1 MPFINVKTNAA
12 VSKEKCEA
20 IKSALGQA
28 ITALPGKSE
37 QWLMVGIDDNYD
49 LWFSGEK
56 MDKAAYVSVALYGS
70 CASDAYDRLTGQI
83 CTLYQDVLGIPADR
97 VYVSYHPVHDWGWNG
112 NNF

>member
-37 QWLMVGIDDNYD
+37 QWLMVGI
-49 LWFSGEK
+49 EPE
-56 MDKAAYVSVALYGS
+56 
-70 CASDAYDRLTGQI
+70 
-83 CTLYQDVLGIPADR
+83 CTLYFQGSDAPCAMVQVQTYGTNASGTDALTGKICEILGDNLSIPANR
-97 VYVSYHPVHDWGWNG
+97 TYVSYFGTANWGWNG
-112 NNF
+112 GNF

>member
-37 QWLMVGIDDNYD
+37 QWLMVGI
-49 LWFSGEK
+49 EPE
-56 MDKAAYVSVALYGS
+56 
-70 CASDAYDRLTGQI
+70 
-83 CTLYQDVLGIPADR
+83 CTLYFQGSDAPCAMVQVQTYGTNASGTDALTGKICQILGDNLSIPANR
-97 VYVSYHPVHDWGWNG
+97 TYVSYFGTANWGWNG
-112 NNF
+112 GNF

>member
-1 MPFINVKTNAA
+1 MPFIDNKISLP
-12 VSKEKCEA
+12 VSDEKKDI
-20 IKSALGQA
+20 IKNALGQFVS
-28 ITALPGKSE
+28 TLGKSE

>member
-37 QWLMVGIDDNYD
+37 QWLMVGI
-49 LWFSGEK
+49 EPE
-56 MDKAAYVSVALYGS
+56 
-70 CASDAYDRLTGQI
+70 
-83 CTLYQDVLGIPADR
+83 CTLYFQGSDAPCAMVQVQTYGTNASGTDVLTGKICEILGDNLSIPANR
-97 VYVSYHPVHDWGWNG
+97 TYVSYFGTANWGWNG
-112 NNF
+112 GNF